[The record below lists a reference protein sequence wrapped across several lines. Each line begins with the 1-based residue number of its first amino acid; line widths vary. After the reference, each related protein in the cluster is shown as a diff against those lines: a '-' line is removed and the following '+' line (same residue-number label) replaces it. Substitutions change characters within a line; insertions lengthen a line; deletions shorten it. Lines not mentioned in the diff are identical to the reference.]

1 MRRVGQARRRD
12 SNEPDIIDALE
23 RIGALVLRVSGPG
36 LPDLFV
42 RYRGTWYAMEVKTAK
57 GKRTDAQ
64 QVTQFPIVRSPEEAI
79 RVVGGSAST
88 ER

>member
-1 MRRVGQARRRD
+1 MRRVGQTRRRD
-12 SNEPDIIDALE
+12 ANEPEIVDALQ
-23 RIGALVLRVSGPG
+23 RLGAEVLRVSGPG

-42 RYRGTWYAMEVKTAK
+42 KFRGTWYPLEVKGAK

-79 RVVGGSAST
+79 RVVGGAAPT